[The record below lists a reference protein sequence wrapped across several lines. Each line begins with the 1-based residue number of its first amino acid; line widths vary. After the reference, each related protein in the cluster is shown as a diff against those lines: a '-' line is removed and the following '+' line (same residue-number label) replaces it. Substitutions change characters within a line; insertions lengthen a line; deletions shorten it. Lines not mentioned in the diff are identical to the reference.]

1 MFKSHYWVMPVALVL
16 IVPGYAGFCSA
27 TDRTQDALTTDSG
40 IYVKVR
46 LSNAFKVSRLKP
58 GDLVEGSL
66 ARDVFSQERKLFSSG
81 SVVRL
86 TVDHMETRRRAPNDH
101 WPWVIQ
107 AFTPRQETYP
117 VFRSANVVQGK
128 DENSVQVS
136 LISLSRMREVRVAP
150 KKSNSVRAS
159 DSQNGAVEVRQS
171 GSKETVT
178 STLVLEAFGIEK
190 IPPMANEKNGTE
202 PDPARPETLQA
213 GTHCTILL
221 LGDVSA
227 SKSKV
232 GDVVR
237 ARLLEPVLSNSSV
250 ALPAGS
256 LFEGRVVK
264 KTPPRRLSRAG
275 SLYLAFTELTLPGGD
290 HFSIAA
296 SLAGAELDAS
306 SHTRMDNEGGLL
318 GERPGKAWM
327 AINLGVTGGSAKG
340 VDDGMQLMIEALVSA
355 ATDASTAGTARIIS
369 SCMSGIY
376 MATRHGRDVV
386 VPRFTEMDISLD
398 RPLALNPAAE
408 AGPSTASAGGK

>member
-27 TDRTQDALTTDSG
+27 TDRTQDALTTDTG
-40 IYVKVR
+40 IYLKVR

-150 KKSNSVRAS
+150 KKSNSARAS

-190 IPPMANEKNGTE
+190 IRPMANEENGTE
-202 PDPARPETLQA
+202 QEPARPESLQA